1 MKKRLW
7 TGLAVMAA
15 FGMVLGLSGCGGGQ
29 SASSAS
35 EAGGSEQAAEAGD
48 SGEQVT
54 ISFWHKYCQP
64 GQVEVFEEI
73 CKEYEEANPNVKIEI
88 STTTDDDMKTK
99 LQVAL
104 GSSELPDVYQ
114 TWSGEYC
121 EKFARGGYAL
131 DLTPYLEED
140 PEWKDSFYPACYSA
154 FTYDDAQY
162 ALPTRFDGQVFIY
175 KKSIFDQYGLEEPET
190 WADLMAICE
199 TLKQNGV
206 TPFVLGDGLTWDAPH
221 WYGALWQK
229 CVPEE
234 ILELQDFNVK
244 TVKLDDP
251 GYLKGLSYF
260 TEVMDKGY
268 FLENCVSLEH
278 NMAMETFYA
287 GEGAMMYVEVVEFN
301 DVYNGLDGDF
311 GFFAM
316 PTIEGEPGNQEKIF
330 GAPEGM
336 IVNAKS
342 EHVDES
348 VAFLKYLT
356 SLDVQKKLVSE
367 AKHTSSTIGATT
379 EENAIPQLI
388 EVMDEIM
395 NFSGMSN
402 WTDCG
407 LEASIVDVM
416 RAQGQEFYAGS
427 ITAEQYMDAMK
438 EAATKVRESNN

>member
-154 FTYDDAQY
+154 FTY
-162 ALPTRFDGQVFIY
+162 
-175 KKSIFDQYGLEEPET
+175 
-190 WADLMAICE
+190 
-199 TLKQNGV
+199 
-206 TPFVLGDGLTWDAPH
+206 
-221 WYGALWQK
+221 
-229 CVPEE
+229 
-234 ILELQDFNVK
+234 
-244 TVKLDDP
+244 
-251 GYLKGLSYF
+251 
-260 TEVMDKGY
+260 
-268 FLENCVSLEH
+268 
-278 NMAMETFYA
+278 
-287 GEGAMMYVEVVEFN
+287 
-301 DVYNGLDGDF
+301 
-311 GFFAM
+311 
-316 PTIEGEPGNQEKIF
+316 
-330 GAPEGM
+330 
-336 IVNAKS
+336 
-342 EHVDES
+342 
-348 VAFLKYLT
+348 
-356 SLDVQKKLVSE
+356 
-367 AKHTSSTIGATT
+367 
-379 EENAIPQLI
+379 
-388 EVMDEIM
+388 
-395 NFSGMSN
+395 
-402 WTDCG
+402 
-407 LEASIVDVM
+407 
-416 RAQGQEFYAGS
+416 
-427 ITAEQYMDAMK
+427 
-438 EAATKVRESNN
+438 